1 MKIALYV
8 RVSTKDRQ
16 ETDNQLL
23 QLREYCQKN
32 GYSVYKE
39 YIDHVSGGNC
49 ERPGFKQLFV
59 DAHQKKF
66 DIVLFW
72 ALDRFSR
79 EGARETINHL
89 ALLESYGAR
98 FISFTEPY
106 LNSIGIFKDAIIG
119 ILATLAKQEK
129 VRIQERVRAG
139 LETAKRNGKK
149 LGRKGLSPIEIK
161 RIITSYDE
169 DTSRSVRT
177 VAKLAKTSPAT
188 AARIISDYKAGL
200 LDADGFR
207 YREPLVELNF

>member
-1 MKIALYV
+1 MDVAIYV

-16 ETDNQLL
+16 ETDNQLQ
-23 QLREYCQKN
+23 QLREYCHKN
-32 GYSVYKE
+32 GYSVCRE
-39 YIDHVSGGNC
+39 YIDHMSGGSS
-49 ERPGFKQLFV
+49 ERPEFKQLFV

-89 ALLESYGAR
+89 AVLESYGAG

-129 VRIQERVRAG
+129 IRIQERVRAG
-139 LETAKRNGKK
+139 LETARKKGKK
-149 LGRKGLSPIEIK
+149 LGRKGLAPIEIK
-161 RIITSYDE
+161 RIIMAYDE
-169 DTSRSVRT
+169 ETGRSVRT
-177 VAKLAKTSPAT
+177 VARLAKTSPAT

-207 YREPLVELNF
+207 YSEPLIEVI